1 MKKFAC
7 FLLALFLVMSSA
19 YAGFTFSFGPHE
31 PLYNPTTLDPYGF
44 DGSRLK
50 VFYMTDS
57 NHMGNNIMIHDGKK
71 QPEDEGYYRIVDY
84 RDFSDDFR
92 LMLNLRMSLGTSV
105 LRFGWPEWFL
115 ADFVVQGS
123 LNTVFVLAGGTD
135 NLGFDGS
142 IFAGGE
148 VRLFDMFSLKAGIR
162 HYSGH
167 TGDEI
172 IGDAMGD
179 VGHTNWGVVD
189 YVRDNMLEFGLG
201 YDGIEYF
208 DIWCSFI
215 MPQPGMWWAPYF
227 HQPDWI
233 HTTGGNPTYTP
244 DRNPGEWAVRGPYG
258 DGYGAYIIQLDANVR
273 YPFLDKYEIYGSVE
287 MKFHQDGMT
296 MHTLTPTD
304 DTDKWEMEI
313 SAALGFTFS
322 NVTEN
327 MNLSFELGYHNGRFP
342 LLNFFWK
349 RIEAFSFAIRLH

>member
-1 MKKFAC
+1 MKRNAC

-57 NHMGNNIMIHDGKK
+57 NHMGNNIMIHDGSK
-71 QPEDEGYYRIVDY
+71 QPGQEGYYRIVDY
-84 RDFSDDFR
+84 RDFNDDFR
-92 LMLNLRMSLGTSV
+92 LMLNLRMALGTSV

-172 IGDAMGD
+172 IGDAMDD

-189 YVRDNMLEFGLG
+189 YVRDNMLEFSLG

-208 DIWCSFI
+208 DIWCSCHSLECGGHHI
-215 MPQPGMWWAPYF
+215 SISRTGSTRREAILHTHLTGILESGQSEDHTAMATAPTSSS
-227 HQPDWI
+227 W
-233 HTTGGNPTYTP
+233 TP
-244 DRNPGEWAVRGPYG
+244 MSAIPSSTNMR
-258 DGYGAYIIQLDANVR
+258 
-273 YPFLDKYEIYGSVE
+273 S
-287 MKFHQDGMT
+287 
-296 MHTLTPTD
+296 TD
-304 DTDKWEMEI
+304 
-313 SAALGFTFS
+313 
-322 NVTEN
+322 
-327 MNLSFELGYHNGRFP
+327 LSR
-342 LLNFFWK
+342 
-349 RIEAFSFAIRLH
+349 